1 MAPEGAL
8 VRVTLL
14 EKLVEELQEQLKYKD
29 EVIRRLKM
37 ERDYWQN
44 EVRL

>member
-8 VRVTLL
+8 LEVQLL
-14 EKLVEELQEQLKYKD
+14 KTVIEQLREELEQQR